1 MWVCVCVCA
10 CACVRVCV
18 CVCVC
23 VCVWLAVC
31 VCVVCVHP
39 KYVFLLPNVGYPSAY
54 SLRILVYTQYIHI
67 HTHTQGVRSQ
77 CWPQCFFWSERT
89 LSIEENTFYYDDTFN
104 TWTLN
109 MIHSIHSASFK
120 RILVS
125 GAFPSATDFFSFPDF
140 RLFLFVYGSYVIH
153 KHHPPQHPR
162 VLLWLDKVLGR
173 VHKHHPSQDHCDVLF
188 LEKLGKCVVCVCLCV
203 CVLGRARRR

>member
-1 MWVCVCVCA
+1 
-10 CACVRVCV
+10 
-18 CVCVC
+18 
-23 VCVWLAVC
+23 
-31 VCVVCVHP
+31 
-39 KYVFLLPNVGYPSAY
+39 
-54 SLRILVYTQYIHI
+54 
-67 HTHTQGVRSQ
+67 
-77 CWPQCFFWSERT
+77 
-89 LSIEENTFYYDDTFN
+89 
-104 TWTLN
+104 

-188 LEKLGKCVVCVCLCV
+188 LEKLGKCVCVCVFVCVCVGQGHATLV
-203 CVLGRARRR
+203 ALTTDIQSLFGVIDDDIFYLFFQNQ